1 MDKKWMLQAMCGI
14 NKKEEDSIFSPFLS
28 SVGGDDLSN
37 SGWFSVTFCGNLAVP
52 PLYHFQICSFFCC
65 PASRKHVLACP
76 HVSLHCCH
84 GSGSRGWRRQ
94 VQRGLQVQEASVT
107 VPHPRQRRASASFS
121 RCRSSSERSI
131 VRTNVW
137 HGHLVGYIYVRQT
150 ARENGKGRLYM
161 GVPFITEF
169 VKDKG
174 HHIKS

>member
-76 HVSLHCCH
+76 MFHCT
-84 GSGSRGWRRQ
+84 
-94 VQRGLQVQEASVT
+94 AVT
-107 VPHPRQRRASASFS
+107 AAAAEGDADKFNVVCRCRKLPSPYLIHASAAPPPPSPAAAAVPS
-121 RCRSSSERSI
+121 AASSAPMCGMDIS
-131 VRTNVW
+131 
-137 HGHLVGYIYVRQT
+137 
-150 ARENGKGRLYM
+150 
-161 GVPFITEF
+161 
-169 VKDKG
+169 
-174 HHIKS
+174 